1 VDISA
6 GGRAVVTGAGRG
18 IGLAIAQR
26 LEREG
31 MMVIRLDVTGDGVVP
46 CDVADAA
53 AVFAVAEQVGT
64 VDVLVNVAG
73 ITQFGGLEEQS
84 PADFARVLGVNLLGT
99 FHCAQAFGRGM
110 LAQRRGAIVNIAS
123 LAAIRVSSDVGAY
136 STSKAGIIA
145 LTQQMAVEWGPRGV
159 RCNAVGPGLV
169 VTEMTRRR
177 HERPEDRDAHAGVIP
192 LRRLGDVEDIA
203 NVVSFLVSDRASYIT
218 GQTIYVDGGL
228 SHMLMDLFRQN

>member
-1 VDISA
+1 
-6 GGRAVVTGAGRG
+6 
-18 IGLAIAQR
+18 
-26 LEREG
+26 
-31 MMVIRLDVTGDGVVP
+31 
-46 CDVADAA
+46 
-53 AVFAVAEQVGT
+53 
-64 VDVLVNVAG
+64 
-73 ITQFGGLEEQS
+73 
-84 PADFARVLGVNLLGT
+84 
-99 FHCAQAFGRGM
+99 M